1 MSREDKVDRLL
12 AYLRGEL
19 NKPEAALLEKE
30 IEGDPE
36 LKETYAL
43 LKELGGESRSI
54 DWSEIDS
61 TIRAISTRLVDDFF
75 KKRADGQPA
84 PGVLVYDSKMLP
96 LPTGVRP
103 ASVDVRRLKFKIDEM
118 ELMVSLYPVGPRAY
132 EVMGQLTG
140 YSGNES
146 ISVSLAR
153 GKKTYRTEPDS
164 FQLFHLARVPSGNYR
179 LVLSTASGTIAD
191 VDIDI

>member
-54 DWSEIDS
+54 DWSEIYS